1 MITIRERGTRFNYFR
16 EISRVQGMYIK
27 KKLGKNCK
35 FARCIMRAGN
45 VKILKWVK
53 ISLSFFCDDE
63 SREEEGEIVFEVL
76 GMDGDLE

>member
-1 MITIRERGTRFNYFR
+1 
-16 EISRVQGMYIK
+16 
-27 KKLGKNCK
+27 
-35 FARCIMRAGN
+35 MRAGN

-63 SREEEGEIVFEVL
+63 SREEEGEIVFEAL